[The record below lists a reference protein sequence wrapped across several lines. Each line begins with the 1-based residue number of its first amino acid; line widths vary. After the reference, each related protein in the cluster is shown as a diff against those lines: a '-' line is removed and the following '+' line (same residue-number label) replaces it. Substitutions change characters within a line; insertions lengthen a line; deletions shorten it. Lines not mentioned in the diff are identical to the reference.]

1 MNKLVIC
8 ASVVIVLALLH
19 YSYLDWRARA
29 RGGVLWFWTAWEK
42 PMLLRISNLAVL
54 AALATALA
62 SFVIGV
68 NELIVL
74 AIAALFILH
83 VVTMEMMLKHAES

>member
-1 MNKLVIC
+1 MNKHLIC

-19 YSYLDWRARA
+19 YSYLDWRART

-42 PMLLRISNLAVL
+42 PLLLKISNLAVL
-54 AALATALA
+54 AAFAVAFAL
-62 SFVIGV
+62 FVIGV

-74 AIAALFILH
+74 AVAALFILH
-83 VVTMEMMLKHAES
+83 VVTMEMMLKKAQS

>member
-19 YSYLDWRARA
+19 YSYLDWRART

-42 PMLLRISNLAVL
+42 PTLLRISNLAVL
-54 AALATALA
+54 AAFATALA

-74 AIAALFILH
+74 AVAALFILH
-83 VVTMEMMLKHAES
+83 VVTMEMMLRKVES